1 MFLIGMKRGKMMK
14 KLLFLSIASM
24 MLIVLAACGSDGDQ
38 SGDTFE
44 VGIIPALSGDEFQDG
59 IAELEKVLD
68 EALPQDVEITIYPN
82 YNGVVE
88 ALNVGHIQMAY
99 LGPRTYVEANNQS
112 GAEAIVTQL
121 IDGEP
126 SYHSYIIT
134 HADNPWD
141 TLDEFLENVEERT
154 FAFGSVSSTSGSLV
168 PAKELRDR
176 GVFEHEEEHQFDA
189 IRFSGS
195 HDLTGQEVQNN
206 NIDAGAIDSAFF
218 NNLVA
223 QGLLDDSVIK
233 VIWQSEP
240 LFQYPWA
247 VHPDVDQETIELL
260 QETFIAID
268 NPAILE
274 GAFGAT
280 GFTEATNADYDL
292 VLQLMIEAGDI
303 KID

>member
-1 MFLIGMKRGKMMK
+1 MKNKLCLAGIVGIALII
-14 KLLFLSIASM
+14 L
-24 MLIVLAACGSDGDQ
+24 VACGSNANQ
-38 SGDTFE
+38 ANETFE
-44 VGIIPALSGDEFQDG
+44 VGIIPALSGDEFQAG
-59 IAELEKVLD
+59 IDELERVLD
-68 EALPQDVEITIYPN
+68 AVLEQDVEITIYPN

-99 LGPRTYVEANNQS
+99 LGPRTYVEAHNQS

-126 SYHSYIIT
+126 SYFSYIIT
-134 HADNPWD
+134 HVDNPWN
-141 TLDEFLENVEERT
+141 TLDEFLENVEDRT
-154 FAFGSVSSTSGSLV
+154 FAFASVSSTSGALV
-168 PAKELRDR
+168 PMKELSDR
-176 GVFEHEEEHQFDA
+176 GVYEHEEAHSFDG

-195 HDLTGQEVQNN
+195 HDITGQEVQNN

-218 NNLVA
+218 NSLVA
-223 QGLLDDSVIK
+223 QGQIDESVIK

-247 VHPDVDQETIELL
+247 VHADVDQDTIDLL
-260 QETFIAID
+260 RATFLAID
-268 NPAILE
+268 DPVILE